1 MITAIVLLLYFV
13 AFSVDSLTMRKQM
26 KLIREK
32 VVYYALMLISFA
44 LLITNSC
51 YVSIPSPAQGIIKVL
66 DALFHINP

>member
-1 MITAIVLLLYFV
+1 MITAIVLVLYVSALLI
-13 AFSVDSLTMRKQM
+13 DSLTVRKQM

-32 VVYYALMLISFA
+32 VVYYVMMLISFA
-44 LLITNSC
+44 LLILNSR

>member
-1 MITAIVLLLYFV
+1 MLTAIVLVLYVSALLI
-13 AFSVDSLTMRKQM
+13 DSLTVRKQM

-32 VVYYALMLISFA
+32 VVYYVMMLISFA
-44 LLITNSC
+44 LLILNSR